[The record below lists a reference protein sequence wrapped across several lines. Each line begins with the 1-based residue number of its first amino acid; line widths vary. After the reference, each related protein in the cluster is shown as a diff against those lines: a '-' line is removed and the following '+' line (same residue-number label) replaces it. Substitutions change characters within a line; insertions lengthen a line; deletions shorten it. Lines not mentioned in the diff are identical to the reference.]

1 MQGKGGG
8 GGGGGG
14 GGREK
19 KERGKKERG
28 LGREVPFFSLL
39 YSPPPPPS
47 LMPATQARCRAVIKR
62 QGLGPPATFKGKQRK
77 NRTTR
82 NP

>member
-14 GGREK
+14 VERKEGERK
-19 KERGKKERG
+19 KGEGIGERS
-28 LGREVPFFSLL
+28 SLL
-39 YSPPPPPS
+39 LFTILSTPPPS